1 MSEPSAWA
9 RRVERGTVQAL
20 RFARFLHRALGRGAR
35 KFLLWPIAVYFFVSS
50 PLERRV
56 SREWLEAVWNTPGG
70 RVALRERPGWRTTL
84 RHMHAFAVNIFDRM
98 VLWAGETESFA
109 VDHRGGEALLAL
121 AREGRGGILLGA
133 HLGSF
138 DMLRLISKQYG
149 LRVNVLM
156 YTERSERV
164 TSFFASLGG
173 ESLVRV
179 IHIDPG
185 SIQSAFEIK
194 ACLERG
200 EFVGI
205 LADRVHPGGRE
216 RPVETLFVGRRA
228 AFPLSPFLLGVV
240 LGAPMFLSLC
250 TSTGDA
256 RYFAVTEPI
265 FAGGL
270 VPRAEREKV
279 AREALESWVRKFES
293 HCLRSPLQWFNWY
306 DLFRDGQ
313 AALEKS
319 PQR

>member
-1 MSEPSAWA
+1 
-9 RRVERGTVQAL
+9 VERGTILAL
-20 RFARFLHRALGRGAR
+20 RFARFVYRALGAHAR
-35 KFLLWPIAVYFFVSS
+35 RVLPWPVASYFFVTSKE
-50 PLERRV
+50 ERRV
-56 SREWLEAVWNTPGG
+56 SREWLEAVWSLPPG
-70 RVALRERPGWRTTL
+70 RAALGTAPTWRTIL

-98 VLWAGETESFA
+98 VLWTGETESFA
-109 VDHRGGEALLAL
+109 IDHRGGEALLAL
-121 AREGRGGILLGA
+121 AAEGRGAILLGA

-156 YTERSERV
+156 FTARSERV

-179 IHIDPG
+179 IHLDPG
-185 SIQSAFEIK
+185 SIQAAFEIK
-194 ACLERG
+194 ACLDRG

-250 TSTGDA
+250 TPTGAA

-265 FAGGL
+265 FAGGP
-270 VPRAEREKV
+270 VPRADREKV
-279 AREALESWVRKFES
+279 AREALEAWVRKFEA
-293 HCLRSPLQWFNWY
+293 HCLRAPLQWFNWY
-306 DLFRDGQ
+306 DFFRDGQ

-319 PQR
+319 PPR

>member
-9 RRVERGTVQAL
+9 RRVERGTILGL
-20 RFARFLHRALGRGAR
+20 RFARFVYRAFGAHAR
-35 KFLLWPIAVYFFVSS
+35 RILPWPIASYFFLTS

-56 SREWLEAVWNTPGG
+56 SREWLEAVWNMPGG
-70 RVALRERPGWRTTL
+70 RAALREWPGHRTTL

-98 VLWAGETESFA
+98 VLWAGETDGFA
-109 VDHRGGEALLAL
+109 IDHRGGEALLAL
-121 AREGRGGILLGA
+121 AREGRGAILLGA

-156 YTERSERV
+156 FTARSERV

-173 ESLVRV
+173 ESLIRV
-179 IHIDPG
+179 IHLDPG
-185 SIQSAFEIK
+185 SIQAAFEIK
-194 ACLERG
+194 ACLDRG

-205 LADRVHPGGRE
+205 LTDRVHPGGRE
-216 RPVETLFVGRRA
+216 RPVETLFAGRRA
-228 AFPLSPFLLGVV
+228 AFPLSVFLLGVV

-250 TSTGDA
+250 TSTGAA

-265 FAGGL
+265 YPGGA
-270 VPRAEREKV
+270 VPRAEREKL
-279 AREALESWVRKFES
+279 AREALEAWVRRFEA

-306 DLFRDGQ
+306 DFFRDGQ
-313 AALEKS
+313 SALEKS
-319 PQR
+319 RPR

>member
-9 RRVERGTVQAL
+9 RRVERGTIAAL
-20 RFARFLHRALGRGAR
+20 RFAVFVYRAVGPLAR
-35 KFLLWPIAVYFFVSS
+35 RLLPWPVATYFFVTS

-56 SREWLEAVWNTPGG
+56 SREWLAAVWSMPGG
-70 RVALRERPGWRTTL
+70 RAALGRRPNWWTTL

-98 VLWAGETESFA
+98 VLWTGETGSVA
-109 VDHRGGEALLAL
+109 IDHRGGEALLEL
-121 AREGRGGILLGA
+121 ARAGRGAILLGA

-156 YTERSERV
+156 FTARSERV

-173 ESLVRV
+173 DSGVRV
-179 IHIDPG
+179 IHLDPG
-185 SIQSAFEIK
+185 SIQAAFEIR

-216 RPVETLFVGRRA
+216 RPIETLFVGRRA

-250 TSTGDA
+250 TSTGGS

-265 FAGGL
+265 FAGGP
-270 VPRAEREKV
+270 VPRAEREKH
-279 AREALESWVRKFES
+279 AREALESWVRKFEA
-293 HCLRSPLQWFNWY
+293 HCLRSPLEWFNWY
-306 DLFRDGQ
+306 DLFRDGEQ
-313 AALEKS
+313 ALE
-319 PQR
+319 QAGRR